1 MILKY
6 LISYEK
12 SEIQIISLISL
23 PWISQHVCTLL
34 TCPIFRTMVSI
45 KGRNLTAWVRSLS
58 SASGNCQNW
67 ICHRA
72 PLKTKYFHLSNQQ
85 LWLGQK
91 KPFTRLISVAWHLPS
106 IQTQF
111 TASAY
116 GIWEISQP
124 ETASRTVQFLRS
136 DEFCV
141 DLNEHVGNLFSVTNE
156 EGLIFLTHVKI
167 CQCTK

>member
-1 MILKY
+1 MRKNIFKYSVKIMILKY

-12 SEIQIISLISL
+12 SAIQIISLISL

-91 KPFTRLISVAWHLPS
+91 KPFHPFDFCGLAFAKHSDTIHGLCLWHL
-106 IQTQF
+106 
-111 TASAY
+111 
-116 GIWEISQP
+116 
-124 ETASRTVQFLRS
+124 
-136 DEFCV
+136 
-141 DLNEHVGNLFSVTNE
+141 GNLSARNCVQNCPVFKIRWILC
-156 EGLIFLTHVKI
+156 GLKWTCGQFI
-167 CQCTK
+167 